1 MSRSIHS
8 GLLLAIMV
16 LSLGSCSGKIA
27 GTDADPSSNKPVVE
41 AGLPEFPSDRLQ
53 PWEELDDAGY
63 AVELLRSGS
72 SLNDGTE
79 FIPGVEYFSSGGDVS
94 GNQEAA
100 RLNGD
105 SVPAWVMYRVSL
117 QAEQPAVLSID
128 ANLLGSGSRYS
139 VGVSD
144 YGSKRWAWHGPFQDS
159 HVRLELARDS
169 ADDFT
174 STLGNT
180 FVMVLVEPGS
190 SLDLVGLGLNTLD
203 LADATAP
210 AQPLGLAAQAVNGG
224 VELSWLPVPAADL
237 AGYVISYGSK
247 PFINPQAAGVKQLP
261 YLEGSTRH
269 LLDGLSGAVHVGIQ
283 SVDLS
288 GNRSPLSEVVTATV
302 EEGVVP
308 GLSVETDTVS
318 ASLNASIGLTAGGAD
333 LYDWDLDGDGIFDLL
348 DDATGFQLA
357 AIPGPGIIR
366 PLVRGHSADGTA
378 VALGS
383 ISLLISGNTRPAV
396 SLAADPQ
403 SGVAPL
409 MVNFTGEAQDSE
421 DDASALGIYW
431 DFDGDGFFEDDT
443 SGYET
448 SFEYG
453 AAGTYN
459 PKLRVVD
466 SSAAWAVAS
475 VAIGVTGT
483 DPANELPTAVL
494 NSDVTT
500 GYAPFVVRFYAD
512 GSFDPDGE
520 IVLYEWDF
528 NNDGSYEQSG
538 QSTQV
543 TYTYPYMGWFTPVL
557 RVTDD
562 KGGQA
567 TASIDITLPSEW
579 STLGMGP
586 DRRGLSP
593 YAGPQTD
600 NLLWTFPTGAQCDSS
615 PTIGADGNIHVSG
628 WDGLLVAVTPDGN
641 LDWSAGIGIDA
652 IHSSPSISGTGA
664 ICVGDDGG
672 YVTAV
677 SQGGFVLWQKS
688 IGFQIWGSP
697 AVARDG
703 LIFANS
709 VANFTRG
716 LTPDGKNSI
725 TIPSLPGI
733 SSPAIGSDG
742 TVYTEMNGTHM
753 SAWTPQ
759 GKSKWSYDTGS
770 NLQSGPAI
778 GPDGTVYFGDG
789 SGTLTALAAD
799 GSFLWSY
806 PTGAEIHECKPS
818 IAPDGTILIGT
829 VGPGIGTAGSGLH
842 AVNPDGSQRWVFTGE
857 GGTDMSPSID
867 ANGTCYFGG
876 HNGTVFALDT
886 DGNVVWSFATGGDF
900 WGGCAIS
907 KEGRL
912 YITSLTGVLYAFGS
926 E

>member
-1 MSRSIHS
+1 M
-8 GLLLAIMV
+8 
-16 LSLGSCSGKIA
+16 
-27 GTDADPSSNKPVVE
+27 DASAFEAQQGPVST
-41 AGLPEFPSDRLQ
+41 LPSDRLQ
-53 PWEELDDAGY
+53 PWEELDDAGH

-72 SLNDGTE
+72 SLNEATE
-79 FIPGVEYFSSGGDVS
+79 FIPGVQYFSSGGDVS
-94 GNQEAA
+94 SNQEAA

-117 QAEQPAVLSID
+117 QSEQPAVLSID

-567 TASIDITLPSEW
+567 TAYIDITLPSEW
-579 STLGMGP
+579 STYGMGP

-593 YAGPQTD
+593 YAGPQTS
-600 NLLWTFPTGAQCDSS
+600 NLLWSFPTLSVVDSS
-615 PTIGADGNIHVSG
+615 PSIGADGRIYVSRHDG
-628 WDGLLVAVTPDGN
+628 YVLALTPEGTQDWLTYASGTNLHSTPTIGPEGNVYVGTDNGLLYALTAN
-641 LDWSAGIGIDA
+641 
-652 IHSSPSISGTGA
+652 GA
-664 ICVGDDGG
+664 E
-672 YVTAV
+672 YWTASV
-677 SQGGFVLWQKS
+677 FLSV
-688 IGFQIWGSP
+688 WGSP
-697 AVARDG
+697 A
-703 LIFANS
+703 
-709 VANFTRG
+709 
-716 LTPDGKNSI
+716 
-725 TIPSLPGI
+725 
-733 SSPAIGSDG
+733 IGRDG
-742 TVYTEMNGTHM
+742 TVYVNAINGNVTGVSSEGSIRM
-753 SAWTPQ
+753 FEPTQ
-759 GKSKWSYDTGS
+759 GGATSVAIDRDGNLVLESLNQKIESYSPNGVLLWSYDS
-770 NLQSGPAI
+770 AALIACSPAI
-778 GPDGTVYFGDG
+778 GPDGTVYFGDD
-789 SGTLTALAAD
+789 SDWLTALSFDGNFLWNYFCGSDIRESKPSIGPDLSICVGTVGGELHCVDLDGNAKWSYSANGAIDSSPAIAAD
-799 GSFLWSY
+799 GMVYFADHAGFVYALN
-806 PTGAEIHECKPS
+806 
-818 IAPDGTILIGT
+818 PDGTE
-829 VGPGIGTAGSGLH
+829 AWSYD
-842 AVNPDGSQRWVFTGE
+842 A
-857 GGTDMSPSID
+857 GTDFSGSP
-867 ANGTCYFGG
+867 
-876 HNGTVFALDT
+876 
-886 DGNVVWSFATGGDF
+886 
-900 WGGCAIS
+900 AIS
-907 KEGRL
+907 SDGRL
-912 YITSLTGVLYAFGS
+912 YICGNNGVVYAFGD
-926 E
+926 